1 MTVSSRGLIAYR
13 DTIQTRS
20 LPRGNLPPD
29 DACVRSGLE
38 PVLAS
43 IQATARHALPSS
55 AHCQLMSAVAVARH
69 TQGVAV
75 CVRHS
80 FLAHSSNPELFVAE
94 SLNFDLCTFL
104 TICQVMGQL
113 SKT

>member
-38 PVLAS
+38 PVLVS
-43 IQATARHALPSS
+43 IQATARHALPSPLPIAS
-55 AHCQLMSAVAVARH
+55 SCQLWPWQD
-69 TQGVAV
+69 TLKGLP
-75 CVRHS
+75 CV
-80 FLAHSSNPELFVAE
+80 FGILF
-94 SLNFDLCTFL
+94 SLTRPTLNYLWRK
-104 TICQVMGQL
+104 V
-113 SKT
+113 